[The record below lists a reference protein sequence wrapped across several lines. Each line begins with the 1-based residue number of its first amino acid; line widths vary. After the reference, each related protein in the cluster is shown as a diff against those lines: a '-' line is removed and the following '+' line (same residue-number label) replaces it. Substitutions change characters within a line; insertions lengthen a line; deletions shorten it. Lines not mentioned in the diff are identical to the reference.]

1 MDLGQQRMQQQET
14 ARQMMYQNPGYQFE
28 RRDKKTLILDVSDV
42 NGSDFLACPLGN
54 GIDFSVELFEPLII
68 DKHSDIYLDSFLTH
82 NSLICHTGDKMA
94 FSLQINEFNVNSNV
108 ASSLGGQHIFN
119 RIIIPNEH
127 NSVEDIFSAFI
138 HKGKKLNYV
147 CSINPSKLTKITGK
161 ITDLGGNSI
170 YSTALD
176 KRKTET
182 RLHYI
187 KLEPTGVTKS
197 VPAGTRFGFSAGTT
211 PAGSII
217 GFRTAF
223 DMDINSV
230 DLYFYIDNDMAVD
243 DAALL
248 GDVQS
253 EVDVGL
259 GTADRTG
266 PAPPLPITAFTYK
279 KGDEGRFIAEF
290 VIVARD

>member
-82 NSLICHTGDKMA
+82 NSLVCHTGDKMA

-170 YSTALD
+170 YSTALN
-176 KRKTET
+176 KQKTET

-187 KLEPTGVTKS
+187 KLAPTGVTKT
-197 VPAGTRFGFSAGTT
+197 VPTGTRFGFSAGTT
-211 PAGSII
+211 PVDTFI

-243 DAALL
+243 DPVSL
-248 GDVQS
+248 GSVQS
-253 EVDVGL
+253 EGDVGL
-259 GTADRTG
+259 GDTG
-266 PAPPLPITAFTYK
+266 TQLAITPDTYK